1 MITII
6 FVILTTAVSLLAF
19 SKRELIYKLS
29 LNPYSVVKRNEW
41 YRLFSCSLIH
51 GDMTHLF
58 VNMFVLWSFGGAVEG
73 SFGMY
78 EAQGLINNSTVAFF
92 WLYFGGVIFS
102 SLGDLSKKNQN
113 NPMYNSIGASGGVT
127 AVLFASIFLSPWSKL
142 YFFFVIPIP
151 KILFGVGYL
160 IYTYQM
166 DKKSGGK
173 INHRAHLMGAIFG
186 VLYLI
191 TLNIDFLTNFIH
203 KLLNP

>member
-1 MITII
+1 MITIF
-6 FVILTTAVSLLAF
+6 FVAISTIVSIIAF
-19 SKRELIYKLS
+19 SKRELIYKLALS
-29 LNPYSVVKRNEW
+29 PYSVVKRNEW
-41 YRLFSCSLIH
+41 YRLFSCSLVH
-51 GDMTHLF
+51 ADTTHLF
-58 VNMFVLWSFGGAVEG
+58 INMFVLWSFGGAVEG
-73 SFGMY
+73 AFKIF
-78 EAQGLINNSTVAFF
+78 EVNGLVSNSTVAFF

-102 SLGDLSKKNQN
+102 SLGDLTKKNQN

-127 AVLFASIFLSPWSKL
+127 AVLFASIFMSPWSNL

-173 INHRAHLMGAIFG
+173 VNHKAHMLGAIYG

-191 TLNIDFLTNFIH
+191 LLNIEFLGIFINR
-203 KLLNP
+203 LLNP